1 MKKLLILGGSR
12 YVIPAIKAA
21 KKLGVYVITCDY
33 LPDNVGH
40 KYSDEYHN
48 VSIINKEAVLKLAQ
62 SLNVDGI
69 ISFATDPGVVVAA
82 YVAEKL
88 GLPTPPYKSV
98 EILQNKNLFR
108 NFLEKNGFN
117 VPKHKSFEKSDNV
130 FEGLKEFSFPFIVK
144 PVDSAGSKGVT
155 RVDDESQIKIA
166 LDKAFEH
173 SFNGRIIVEEFI
185 KQKGCSSDTD
195 CFSFNNKMVFTS
207 FNRQYFDQKADNPYT
222 PAYYIWPSDMSDEK
236 QFELKKE
243 LNRLINLLNM
253 GTSIYN
259 IETRVGINNKAYIM
273 EVSPRAGGNRLSEIL
288 GMATGQD
295 LIINNIKAALGMN
308 LEELSN
314 PNYDGYWAEYVIHS
328 DKNGVF
334 SDLFI
339 DNSIVGKYLLEKDL
353 WVKAE
358 DIVHSFSG
366 ANDTIGTLIF
376 KFDDIKIAED
386 ILNNHENWLKINL
399 K

>member
-33 LPDNVGH
+33 LPDNIGH
-40 KYSDEYHN
+40 KFSDEYHN
-48 VSIINKEAVLKLAQ
+48 ISIIDKEAVLELAK
-62 SLNVDGI
+62 SLNVNGI

-108 NFLEKNGFN
+108 DFLEKNGFN
-117 VPKHKSFEKSDNV
+117 VPKYKSFEKNDNII
-130 FEGLKEFSFPFIVK
+130 EGLKEFSFPIIVK

-155 RVDDESQIKIA
+155 CVDDESQIKMA
-166 LDKAFEH
+166 LENAFEH

-195 CFSFNNKMVFTS
+195 SFSVRNDMVFTS
-207 FNRQYFDQKADNPYT
+207 FNRQYFDQKAENPYT
-222 PAYYIWPSDMSDEK
+222 PAYYIWPSNMDEEK

-243 LNRLINLLNM
+243 LNRLIKLLNM

-259 IETRVGINNKAYIM
+259 IETRVGVDNRIYIM

-288 GMATGQD
+288 RMATGQD
-295 LIINNIKAALGMN
+295 LITNSIRAALGMD
-308 LEELSN
+308 LELLST
-314 PNYDGYWAEYVIHS
+314 PRYDGYWAEYVIHS
-328 DKNGVF
+328 DKNGIF
-334 SDLFI
+334 SELVI
-339 DNSIVGKYLLEKDL
+339 DNNIIGKYLKEKDL
-353 WVKAE
+353 WVKE
-358 DIVHSFSG
+358 GDRVHSFSG
-366 ANDTIGTLIF
+366 ANETLGTLIF
-376 KFDDIKIAED
+376 KFNDVEVAES
-386 ILNNHENWLKINL
+386 ILNNHENWLKIKL